1 MIPKCS
7 LLAAVHQN
15 PSIQPYF
22 RLFSAILTCYSKKSS
37 VSKINSGVSEN
48 EPPQRT
54 TRCGFIHNHTKRKSQ
69 ILVTNDMNAV
79 SLKLLDNCSPFFK
92 NISLSLTHNVSFIIK
107 KKKCRVDCFFAS
119 LLQNISHKA
128 ASITML
134 ARQVNVATIS

>member
-7 LLAAVHQN
+7 LFAAVHQN

-37 VSKINSGVSEN
+37 ISKINRGVSEN

-54 TRCGFIHNHTKRKSQ
+54 TRCGCIHNHTKRKSQ

-79 SLKLLDNCSPFFK
+79 SLKLLDNCSPFLK
-92 NISLSLTHNVSFIIK
+92 NISLSLTHNVSFIK
-107 KKKCRVDCFFAS
+107 KKKVDFIVS
-119 LLQNISHKA
+119 LPLYFKTLAIKLPLLPCQ
-128 ASITML
+128 L
-134 ARQVNVATIS
+134 AR